1 MPQTYPSPNAAP
13 MPISAVTTVP
23 HCSVAGFGRVE
34 SNGDMRAHRA
44 FGCFAGV
51 RTHAAW
57 YVQRQHKA
65 AAVQHCG
72 RTLSRRTQS
81 AVKARAVY
89 CVHQRVRP
97 GDEHLVPQ
105 RQAVQRLY
113 MHAPV
118 LRGFPIG
125 GGVRCG
131 RLALGQNGYH
141 LHTGVLQAARRHK
154 PVAAVVAPAAEHR
167 RGFQARHAGHQLP
180 GGSCARVF
188 HHAQVREP
196 GRVGQALQ
204 FFHLGSRNFVH
215 CILLACGP
223 GARRFYQ

>member
-23 HCSVAGFGRVE
+23 HCSAASRWQGLGAWKATVTCARTAPSAV
-34 SNGDMRAHRA
+34 SPVSAHTPLGTSSASTKRPL
-44 FGCFAGV
+44 FSI
-51 RTHAAW
+51 
-57 YVQRQHKA
+57 A
-65 AAVQHCG
+65 AARCPAG
-72 RTLSRRTQS
+72 RR
-81 AVKARAVY
+81 ARAVY
-89 CVHQRVRP
+89 CVHQCVRP
-97 GDEHLVPQ
+97 GDEHLVLQ

>member
-1 MPQTYPSPNAAP
+1 M
-13 MPISAVTTVP
+13 
-23 HCSVAGFGRVE
+23 E

-204 FFHLGSRNFVH
+204 FSHLGSRNFVH